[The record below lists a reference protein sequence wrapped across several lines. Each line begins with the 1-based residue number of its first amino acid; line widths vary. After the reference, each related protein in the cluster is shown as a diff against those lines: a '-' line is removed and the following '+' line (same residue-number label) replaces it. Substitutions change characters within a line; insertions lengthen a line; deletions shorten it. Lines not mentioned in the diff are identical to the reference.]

1 MSSLVSSVVIENDN
15 NIVLDFSTKHDDDD
29 TQDDEESDSPAPGSS
44 RSDHSSTSLLSKVIK
59 VTLSCMILMM
69 NYCCQKCK
77 TPTLKRKKSLAST
90 DTLLSTLTDDHMSNS
105 ATPDQTP
112 TR

>member
-1 MSSLVSSVVIENDN
+1 MSSTLFSEVTLIKKYVPGSTTNTTERVNDISEVSSLVSSVVIENDN

-29 TQDDEESDSPAPGSS
+29 SQDDEESDSPAPGSS

-69 NYCCQKCK
+69 NDCC
-77 TPTLKRKKSLAST
+77 
-90 DTLLSTLTDDHMSNS
+90 
-105 ATPDQTP
+105 
-112 TR
+112 